1 MQNIDHDK
9 IPIELEVIKTPK
21 GDVPSVKSF
30 KSIIEALNIIDQEI
44 KEVRGDFL
52 NQIEDL
58 RTDIKSIKKLIAEQT
73 VTLESLN
80 EKLKDIIDKL
90 SDLTNIENKNL
101 IEQVN
106 LIKEEINSAFNS
118 IKVNQIKMEESFVK
132 ALESMAKVVDMK
144 LKIKK
149 EVK

>member
-1 MQNIDHDK
+1 
-9 IPIELEVIKTPK
+9 
-21 GDVPSVKSF
+21 
-30 KSIIEALNIIDQEI
+30 
-44 KEVRGDFL
+44 
-52 NQIEDL
+52 
-58 RTDIKSIKKLIAEQT
+58 DIKSIKKLIAEQT